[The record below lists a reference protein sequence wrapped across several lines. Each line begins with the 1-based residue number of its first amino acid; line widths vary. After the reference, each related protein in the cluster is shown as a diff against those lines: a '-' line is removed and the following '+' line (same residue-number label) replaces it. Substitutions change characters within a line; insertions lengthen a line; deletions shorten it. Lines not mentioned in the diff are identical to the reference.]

1 MISESQIVYCSEQCL
16 IITLLLS
23 FPTILVA
30 AVVGT
35 LVSLIQ
41 ALTQIQE
48 QTLGFVV
55 KLFSVCMVILLSASW
70 MGRELHN
77 YMINMISLMGS

>member
-1 MISESQIVYCSEQCL
+1 MINESQIIYSSEQCL

-30 AVVGT
+30 ALVGT

-48 QTLGFVV
+48 QTLGFVI
-55 KLFSVCMVILLSASW
+55 KLFSVCMVLLFSSSW
-70 MGRELHN
+70 MGRELYN
-77 YMINMISLMGS
+77 YTINMIAFIGS